1 MVIVL
6 NGIDWAAF
14 ELLNIRNPATETI
27 PTHFRALDGL
37 FQALAVRSGGFYVVN
52 ISTLVRTSLH
62 SVLIPLNQQCIL
74 AQSIPLTSP
83 PAYRPPSPLRNNDV
97 HLRLPRRNHHA
108 PLQRLR
114 RALSRNLRRRRRF
127 FLPTPKT
134 RQFPIQHPPSHLYLR
149 RSSIFYATN
158 AKTATKSVCPTADQ
172 RAVEP

>member
-27 PTHFRALDGL
+27 PTHYRALDGL

-62 SVLIPLNQQCIL
+62 SVLIPLNQQCIR
-74 AQSIPLTSP
+74 AQNIPLISP

-97 HLRLPRRNHHA
+97 HLRLPGRDHHA

-127 FLPTPKT
+127 RSFLPTTKT
-134 RQFPIQHPPSHLYLR
+134 RQFPIQHHPSHLYLCR
-149 RSSIFYATN
+149 CSIFYPGN
-158 AKTATKSVCPTADQ
+158 AKSATKSVRQTAD
-172 RAVEP
+172 

>member
-27 PTHFRALDGL
+27 PTHYRALDGL

-74 AQSIPLTSP
+74 AQNIPLTSP
-83 PAYRPPSPLRNNDV
+83 PANRPPSPLRNNDV
-97 HLRLPRRNHHA
+97 YLRLPRRNNHA

-114 RALSRNLRRRRRF
+114 RALPRNLRRRRRF
-127 FLPTPKT
+127 RFLLPTPKT
-134 RQFPIQHPPSHLYLR
+134 RQFPIQHPPPHLHLR
-149 RSSIFYATN
+149 RSSIFYPTN
-158 AKTATKSVCPTADQ
+158 AKTATKSVRQTAD
-172 RAVEP
+172 